1 MKKLIA
7 SITFI
12 LIGMSIIAQTN
23 PNHITVNGV
32 HKYSIEPEYKAKMT
46 VSMANVYY
54 DQQTT
59 SLSEIKSSYL
69 DKLAKVGI
77 NSDRLKEDD
86 LYYAMM
92 GYDKEGT
99 IVEFSTGSVEEMKK
113 FLLVKSMGVT
123 KTDAVLEAK
132 LTEAEMA
139 EYAKKA
145 YDQAK
150 RKAEGIAVKIGRKI
164 GKAISINDSNSNKIN
179 ESLYYGSNFQEKDYY
194 IAVSFELL

>member
-1 MKKLIA
+1 MKRLVA
-7 SITFI
+7 SIAFMF
-12 LIGMSIIAQTN
+12 LCWSMMAQTN
-23 PNHITVNGV
+23 PNHITVNGT
-32 HKYSIEPEYKAKMT
+32 HKYAIAPEYSAKMT

-77 NSDRLKEDD
+77 SSDRLKQDD

-99 IVEFSTGSVEEMKK
+99 IVEFSTRSVEEMKK
-113 FLLVKSMGVT
+113 FLLVKSIGVT
-123 KTDAVLEAK
+123 KTDAIMEAM
-132 LTEAEMA
+132 LSEAEMA

-145 YDQAK
+145 FDQAK
-150 RKAEGIAVKIGRKI
+150 RKAAGIAAKIGRKI
-164 GKAISINDSNSNKIN
+164 GKAISINDSNGHKIN
-179 ESLYYGSNFQEKDYY
+179 ESLYYGSNFKEKEYY
-194 IAVSFELL
+194 ITVSFELL

>member
-1 MKKLIA
+1 MKKFVL
-7 SITFI
+7 SIVFM
-12 LIGMSIIAQTN
+12 LMGLSMIAQSN
-23 PNHITVNGV
+23 PNFIAVNGTY
-32 HKYSIEPEYKAKMT
+32 KYAITPKYKAKMT

-59 SLSEIKSSYL
+59 SLLEIKSSYL

-77 NSDRLKEDD
+77 RSDRLKQDD

-99 IVEFSTGSVEEMKK
+99 IVEFSTESVEEMKK
-113 FLLVKSMGVT
+113 FLLVKSIGVT
-123 KTDAVLEAK
+123 KTDAIMEAQ
-132 LTEAEMA
+132 LSEAEMA

-150 RKAEGIAVKIGRKI
+150 RKAEGIAAKIGRKI
-164 GKAISINDSNSNKIN
+164 GKAVSINDSNSNKIN
-179 ESLYYGSNFQEKDYY
+179 ESLYYGSNFKEKDYY